1 MQNNKDPDRSQF
13 LSVALEAA
21 SKAETV
27 IMDYYSGRIASELKA
42 DGTPVTVADTEA
54 ERIIIE
60 TITNECLDHGFLGE
74 ESGDMHSDSPYVW
87 IIDPIDGTK
96 NYIRHIP
103 LFATQIA
110 LMKEDKLI
118 LGISN
123 APAMG
128 ELLCAEKE
136 CGAFLNNRRINV
148 TNVGQFDEAMICH
161 GGLKYFNEKG
171 ILANL
176 FNLANDVHRTRGFGD
191 CYMYHLLASGRADAV
206 IEAAISIW
214 DIAALT
220 VIVEEAGGTVTN
232 LRGEPIDKN
241 TDSILATNG
250 FLHQQILTRFE
261 KTLDDTV

>member
-1 MQNNKDPDRSQF
+1 MPNKNDSDRSQF

-27 IMDYYSGRIASELKA
+27 IMDYYSGGIASELKA
-42 DGTPVTVADTEA
+42 DGTPVTAADTEA
-54 ERIIIE
+54 ERVIIE
-60 TITNECLDHGFLGE
+60 TITDEFPEHGFLGE
-74 ESGDMHSDSPYVW
+74 ESGDTQSSSPYVW

-110 LMKEDKLI
+110 LMRENELI
-118 LGISN
+118 LGVSN
-123 APAMG
+123 APAMT
-128 ELLCAEKE
+128 ELLHAERDR
-136 CGAFLNNRRINV
+136 GAFLNNQRVNV
-148 TNVGQFDEAMICH
+148 TDVSRFDEAMICH

-176 FNLANDVHRTRGFGD
+176 FTLADDAHRTRGFGD

-220 VIVEEAGGTVTN
+220 VIVEEAGGKVTDLEGN
-232 LRGEPIDKN
+232 PIDRN
-241 TDSILATNG
+241 TDSILATNRL
-250 FLHQQILTRFE
+250 LHQQILGPFE
-261 KTLDDTV
+261 KTLNDVV

>member
-1 MQNNKDPDRSQF
+1 MPNKKDPDRSQF

-60 TITNECLDHGFLGE
+60 TIADEFPDHGFLGE
-74 ESGDMHSDSPYVW
+74 ESGVTHSASPYVW

-110 LMKEDKLI
+110 LMNEDKLI

-123 APAMG
+123 APRNGRTA
-128 ELLCAEKE
+128 L
-136 CGAFLNNRRINV
+136 RREGV
-148 TNVGQFDEAMICH
+148 WRVSE
-161 GGLKYFNEKG
+161 
-171 ILANL
+171 
-176 FNLANDVHRTRGFGD
+176 
-191 CYMYHLLASGRADAV
+191 
-206 IEAAISIW
+206 
-214 DIAALT
+214 
-220 VIVEEAGGTVTN
+220 
-232 LRGEPIDKN
+232 
-241 TDSILATNG
+241 
-250 FLHQQILTRFE
+250 
-261 KTLDDTV
+261 